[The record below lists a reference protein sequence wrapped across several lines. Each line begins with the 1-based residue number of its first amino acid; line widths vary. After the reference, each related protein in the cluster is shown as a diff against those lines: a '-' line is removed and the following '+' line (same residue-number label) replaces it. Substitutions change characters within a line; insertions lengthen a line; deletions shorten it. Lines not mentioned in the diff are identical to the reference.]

1 MDLSGN
7 PMVAP
12 AVRITVLLR
21 LVSEGFQDA
30 FGAGPSWL
38 ELPAADLA
46 ELRRSVG
53 SDRVEQLTHTVGLRE
68 GNQYQAGGPG
78 GTALGRAG
86 GGDRRGRPLPGSR
99 RLVHR
104 RARRGRILRPL
115 GGDRVLPGGRGGQ
128 PAGAAHPGGPQAAA
142 GTRGPAAAGAGLYG
156 SGEGGGRAGG

>member
-68 GNQYQAGGPG
+68 GNQYQAGGPA
-78 GTALGRAG
+78 GTICLSEAAHQGVLGLMGLAALPSDVLVEETAEGARYQVPDDWFIAEPAAG
-86 GGDRRGRPLPGSR
+86 GS
-99 RLVHR
+99 
-104 RARRGRILRPL
+104 
-115 GGDRVLPGGRGGQ
+115 
-128 PAGAAHPGGPQAAA
+128 
-142 GTRGPAAAGAGLYG
+142 
-156 SGEGGGRAGG
+156 